1 LETARRRPRTTIVRR
16 RRHTIVRR
24 RPFRG
29 PRARFAPQARP
40 TVTPETGIPDTV
52 VHPLPRPDTAATR
65 TETHRAIAHRPH
77 IAVRVRATA
86 ALRIV
91 ADRPPT
97 VARHRL
103 TAEATPLT
111 VAADIVLQLLEADRM
126 VAELPRIT
134 EAVPPAVTMV
144 VVAVVVLPTVVA
156 EAAVDT
162 LPAAEA
168 AAVITNQ
175 S

>member
-1 LETARRRPRTTIVRR
+1 
-16 RRHTIVRR
+16 
-24 RPFRG
+24 
-29 PRARFAPQARP
+29 
-40 TVTPETGIPDTV
+40 
-52 VHPLPRPDTAATR
+52 
-65 TETHRAIAHRPH
+65 
-77 IAVRVRATA
+77 
-86 ALRIV
+86 
-91 ADRPPT
+91 
-97 VARHRL
+97 
-103 TAEATPLT
+103 